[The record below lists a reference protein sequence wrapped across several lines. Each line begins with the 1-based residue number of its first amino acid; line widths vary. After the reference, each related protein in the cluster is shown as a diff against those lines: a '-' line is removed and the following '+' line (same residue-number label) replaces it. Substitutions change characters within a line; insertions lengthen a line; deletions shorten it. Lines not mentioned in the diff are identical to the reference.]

1 MLYLSEKAVERGR
14 CMNDNNFD
22 DFLRQQLQGSSP
34 YLDDGDFS
42 ARVLAS
48 LPAPKRLSPWLEKL
62 IVVVPVTLIALLVV
76 SQFSLRELIQP
87 AYAWVLTLDLGTMV
101 SLVVLM
107 AVAMLLVP
115 LVLIFKPRS
124 LF

>member
-1 MLYLSEKAVERGR
+1 
-14 CMNDNNFD
+14 MNDNNFD
-22 DFLRQQLQGSSP
+22 DFLRQQLQDSSP

-62 IVVVPVTLIALLVV
+62 IVVLPVSLIALLVV
-76 SQFSLRELIQP
+76 SQFSVRELIQP

-101 SLVVLM
+101 SLVALM
-107 AVAMLLVP
+107 ALAMLLVP

>member
-1 MLYLSEKAVERGR
+1 
-14 CMNDNNFD
+14 MNDNHFD
-22 DFLRQQLQGSSP
+22 DFLRQQLQDSSP

-48 LPAPKRLSPWLEKL
+48 LPAQKRLNPWLEKL
-62 IVVVPVTLIALLVV
+62 IVLLPVTVIAALVL

-87 AYAWVLTLDLGTMV
+87 AYAWVLTLDMHSIVMLATAMTAC
-101 SLVVLM
+101 LLIAPVVF
-107 AVAMLLVP
+107 
-115 LVLIFKPRS
+115 IFKPKF

>member
-1 MLYLSEKAVERGR
+1 
-14 CMNDNNFD
+14 MNDKHFD

-48 LPAPKRLSPWLEKL
+48 LPAQKRLHPWLEKL
-62 IVVVPVTLIALLVV
+62 IVLLPVTLIAVLVLR
-76 SQFSLRELIQP
+76 QFSLHELIQP
-87 AYAWVLTLDLGTMV
+87 AYAWVLTLDMH
-101 SLVVLM
+101 SLVMLAGIMTALLLIAPVL
-107 AVAMLLVP
+107 
-115 LVLIFKPRS
+115 LIFKPKA

>member
-1 MLYLSEKAVERGR
+1 
-14 CMNDNNFD
+14 MNDNNFD

-62 IVVVPVTLIALLVV
+62 IVVLPVTLIALLVL
-76 SQFSLRELIQP
+76 SQFSVRELIQP
-87 AYAWVLTLDLGTMV
+87 AYAWVLTLDLATMV
-101 SLVVLM
+101 SLAAVIAVTMLVAPVVVLC
-107 AVAMLLVP
+107 
-115 LVLIFKPRS
+115 KPRS

>member
-1 MLYLSEKAVERGR
+1 
-14 CMNDNNFD
+14 MNDNNFD

-62 IVVVPVTLIALLVV
+62 IVVLPVTLITFLVA
-76 SQFSLRELIQP
+76 SQFSVRELIQP

-101 SLVVLM
+101 SMVAIMALV
-107 AVAMLLVP
+107 MLIAPV
-115 LVLIFKPRS
+115 VLIFKPRT